1 MKIALL
7 GDVHANLPALEA
19 VLDHAKQQ
27 AVGAIWNIG
36 DFVGY
41 GAFPDEVVKRL
52 RQEGAMSIIG
62 NYDLKVLR
70 FPKKKEKWK
79 NSKHPEK
86 FFAFQWA
93 YENLSEDSC
102 RYLAALP
109 KQIRLDGIGD
119 KHILITHGSPVSN
132 EESLTSE
139 TPKKRLRELAQVAQA
154 DMIIFGH
161 SHRHFTRQ
169 VDGVWFI
176 NTGTVGRPDEGDPR
190 ACYAILEVNKSEFQ
204 VEHHLVEY
212 DIQRAVTAI
221 REKGLPEEF
230 AEMIEQGY
238 DLNTILG
245 EGE

>member
-1 MKIALL
+1 MKVALL

-19 VLDHAKQQ
+19 VLVHAKQQ
-27 AVGAIWNIG
+27 VVGAIWNIG

-70 FPKKKEKWK
+70 FPKKKKKWE
-79 NSKHPEK
+79 NSKHPKK

-93 YENLSEDSC
+93 YENLSEDSR
-102 RYLAALP
+102 RYLATLP
-109 KQIRLDGIGD
+109 KELRLEDIGG
-119 KHILITHGSPVSN
+119 KSVLITHGSPISN
-132 EESLTSE
+132 EECLTPE
-139 TPKKRLRELAQVAQA
+139 TPTKRLRELAQVAQT
-154 DMIIFGH
+154 DMIVCGH

-176 NTGTVGRPDEGDPR
+176 NTGTVGRPDDGDPR
-190 ACYAILEVNKSEFQ
+190 ACYAILQDESGKFQ
-204 VEHHLVEY
+204 VEHQRVEY

-221 REKGLPEEF
+221 REKGLPEAF
-230 AEMIEQGY
+230 AQMTMQGY

-245 EGE
+245 ERA

>member
-41 GAFPDEVVKRL
+41 GPYPDEVVRRL
-52 RQEGAMSIIG
+52 RREGAMSIIG

-93 YENLSEDSC
+93 YENLSEDSR

-119 KHILITHGSPVSN
+119 KIILITHGSPASN

-139 TPKKRLRELAQVAQA
+139 TPEKRLQELAQIAQA

-190 ACYAILEVNKSEFQ
+190 ACYAILEVNKNEFQ
-204 VEHHLVEY
+204 VEYHFVNY
-212 DIQRAVTAI
+212 DIQRVVTAI
-221 REKGLPEEF
+221 REKGLPETF
-230 AEMIEQGY
+230 AQMIKQGY

-245 EGE
+245 ERT

>member
-7 GDVHANLPALEA
+7 GDVHANLPALES
-19 VLDHAKQQ
+19 VLDHIKQQ

-41 GAFPDEVVKRL
+41 GAYPDEVVKRL
-52 RQEGAMSIIG
+52 RREGAMSIIG

-79 NSKHPEK
+79 TSKHPDK

-93 YENLSEDSC
+93 YENLSEEAR

-109 KQIRLDGIGD
+109 KQIRLEGIGD
-119 KHILITHGSPVSN
+119 KHILLTHGSPVSN

-139 TPKKRLRELAQVAQA
+139 TPKKRMQELAQVAQA
-154 DMIIFGH
+154 DIIIFGH

-169 VDGVWFI
+169 VDGVQFI

-190 ACYAILEVNKSEFQ
+190 ACYTILEMTKKEFK

-212 DIQRAVTAI
+212 DIQRAAAAI
-221 REKGLPEEF
+221 RDKGLPKTF
-230 AEMIEQGY
+230 AQMIEQGY

-245 EGE
+245 VEA